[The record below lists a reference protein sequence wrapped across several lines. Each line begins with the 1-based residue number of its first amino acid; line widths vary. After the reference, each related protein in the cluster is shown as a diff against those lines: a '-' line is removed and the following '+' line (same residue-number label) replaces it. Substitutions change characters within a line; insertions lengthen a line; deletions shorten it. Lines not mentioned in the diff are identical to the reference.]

1 MEIGSFVR
9 SSRMSMIFQK
19 NLLGLEVPEP
29 CISSAA
35 DTPVAAEIATRATR
49 RVVAVERAMLRER
62 IATQAEVEDGRV
74 RSRGIKR
81 YRSAS
86 LFLVGEAALW
96 CMPDGWR
103 ESGLQGSVKY
113 RRCQKAFRP
122 IFSKLTSTG
131 DVCVPHALFR
141 GGILTYAFQSFSFS
155 GNVTYFRFRPLKQS
169 QFAHFRFPPQVSD
182 PSTVEACF
190 DEIFCGARQPAKRLA
205 PSDDRTHTQDGLEA
219 HHQGAPGAS
228 PRASDPARDLGAPLG
243 DVYVGFFP
251 GKRKRGMPADG
262 PRQGDRTPRLE
273 FRRTRR
279 RASASMRAT
288 PSSTS
293 RLTPNAPGVPPSTQD
308 LQKDPPTSCSAGPRA
323 DDDIFHWDAT
333 IIGPADSPYQ
343 GGLFFVA
350 IHVRFCPIPPRA
362 HRDESRDQPRDARA
376 RFARTESQT
385 HSRASRISTRP
396 HPLVSRLAAR

>member
-155 GNVTYFRFRPLKQS
+155 VNVTYFRFRPLKQS

-251 GKRKRGMPADG
+251 REAKARDASGRSP
-262 PRQGDRTPRLE
+262 PRRSNAAARV
-273 FRRTRR
+273 
-279 RASASMRAT
+279 
-288 PSSTS
+288 SSD
-293 RLTPNAPGVPPSTQD
+293 PPS
-308 LQKDPPTSCSAGPRA
+308 R
-323 DDDIFHWDAT
+323 
-333 IIGPADSPYQ
+333 
-343 GGLFFVA
+343 
-350 IHVRFCPIPPRA
+350 VRV
-362 HRDESRDQPRDARA
+362 DARDPFVDLA
-376 RFARTESQT
+376 IDPERPRRPSIDAGSAEGPPDVVQRGAQSGRR
-385 HSRASRISTRP
+385 HLPLGRDHHRAG
-396 HPLVSRLAAR
+396 

>member
-96 CMPDGWR
+96 YMPDGWR

-155 GNVTYFRFRPLKQS
+155 VNVTYFRFRPLKQS
-169 QFAHFRFPPQVSD
+169 QFAHFRSSAGLRSVDRRSVLRRDFLRC
-182 PSTVEACF
+182 EAAGKTTCAERRQ
-190 DEIFCGARQPAKRLA
+190 DAHARWPR
-205 PSDDRTHTQDGLEA
+205 S
-219 HHQGAPGAS
+219 AS
-228 PRASDPARDLGAPLG
+228 PRSSRCVSAR
-243 DVYVGFFP
+243 V
-251 GKRKRGMPADG
+251 
-262 PRQGDRTPRLE
+262 
-273 FRRTRR
+273 
-279 RASASMRAT
+279 
-288 PSSTS
+288 
-293 RLTPNAPGVPPSTQD
+293 
-308 LQKDPPTSCSAGPRA
+308 
-323 DDDIFHWDAT
+323 
-333 IIGPADSPYQ
+333 
-343 GGLFFVA
+343 
-350 IHVRFCPIPPRA
+350 
-362 HRDESRDQPRDARA
+362 
-376 RFARTESQT
+376 
-385 HSRASRISTRP
+385 
-396 HPLVSRLAAR
+396 

>member
-1 MEIGSFVR
+1 
-9 SSRMSMIFQK
+9 
-19 NLLGLEVPEP
+19 
-29 CISSAA
+29 
-35 DTPVAAEIATRATR
+35 
-49 RVVAVERAMLRER
+49 MLRER
-62 IATQAEVEDGRV
+62 IATRAEVEDGRV

-155 GNVTYFRFRPLKQS
+155 VNVTYFRFRPLKQS

-251 GKRKRGMPADG
+251 REAKARDASGRSP
-262 PRQGDRTPRLE
+262 PRRSNAAARV
-273 FRRTRR
+273 
-279 RASASMRAT
+279 
-288 PSSTS
+288 SSD
-293 RLTPNAPGVPPSTQD
+293 PPS
-308 LQKDPPTSCSAGPRA
+308 R
-323 DDDIFHWDAT
+323 
-333 IIGPADSPYQ
+333 
-343 GGLFFVA
+343 
-350 IHVRFCPIPPRA
+350 VRV
-362 HRDESRDQPRDARA
+362 DARDPFVDLA
-376 RFARTESQT
+376 IDPERPRRPSIDAGSAEGPPDVVQRGAQSGRR
-385 HSRASRISTRP
+385 HLPLGRDHHRAG
-396 HPLVSRLAAR
+396 